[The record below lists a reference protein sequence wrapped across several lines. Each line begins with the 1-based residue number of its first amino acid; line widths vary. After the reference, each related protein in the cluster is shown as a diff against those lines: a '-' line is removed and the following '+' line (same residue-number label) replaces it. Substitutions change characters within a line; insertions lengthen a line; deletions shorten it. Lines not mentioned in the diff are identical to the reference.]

1 MRASLASSIAV
12 TCAAVLALPVS
23 PAASAAAEVLAQPPA
38 ASALPPAPDLSGS
51 TQSLPLGPLG
61 PSSRAGGP
69 GEQGLTRRDVKP
81 FSLVGVVWDDPRAPL
96 HGTVQV
102 RTRATGT
109 DTWSEWQDVETHNDE
124 HGADPDTAEGTS
136 RALRGSTAPL
146 WVGDSDGVEI
156 RVRAEAGETGGAAP
170 LPAGLRL
177 ELVDPGEDPDTTR
190 DTEPVLETEPG
201 PEPGTEVEQVADT
214 GPYAGEPAE
223 PETEPEPEPEAEPVS
238 RATLPQTRAGV
249 APAAV
254 APQATTPPIP
264 SLPPFPTP
272 AAIPTPAATV
282 AGSTQATPPP
292 APAPT
297 APAPLS
303 LSGLLAGLGAIDSR
317 LTPYLAPWLPLLPKE
332 AAEAV
337 APFLPRTPASGS
349 ESQDPAQDPAQ
360 DQAKDPAQETD
371 QIQDQAQDLAQT
383 PAVAAAA
390 PFVGPRPAIVTRK
403 GWGADESIRE
413 KTFVYTN
420 TIKAA
425 FVHHSATGNNYTCA
439 QAPSVLRSI
448 YRYHVLSSGWRDFG
462 YNFAVDKCGNIYE
475 GRAGGVDRPVL
486 GAHTLGFNTSTMGI
500 AVLGTFSK
508 SAPPAASVTA
518 VARLTAWKL
527 GLHGINPVGTV
538 TLTSGGGNLYA
549 KGTKVKF
556 HAIAGHRDG
565 FATDCPG
572 SLLYGKLGTAR
583 TSAASYQGR

>member
-23 PAASAAAEVLAQPPA
+23 SAAPAAAEVLGQPPA
-38 ASALPPAPDLSGS
+38 ASSLPPAPDLSGS
-51 TQSLPLGPLG
+51 TQSLPLAPLG
-61 PSSRAGGP
+61 PSSRAGGS
-69 GEQGLTRRDVKP
+69 GEQGLPRRDVKP
-81 FSLVGVVWDDPRAPL
+81 FSLVGVVWDDPKAPL

-124 HGADPDTAEGTS
+124 HGADPDSAEGTS

-156 RVRAEAGETGGAAP
+156 RVRADAGRTGGAAP

-177 ELVDPGEDPDTTR
+177 ELVDPGEGPETAP

-201 PEPGTEVEQVADT
+201 PETEQAADTGPAADGTAETVADT
-214 GPYAGEPAE
+214 GPAADGTAE
-223 PETEPEPEPEAEPVS
+223 TVAVAEAAPP
-238 RATLPQTRAGV
+238 RTRT
-249 APAAV
+249 AV
-254 APQATTPPIP
+254 APEAP
-264 SLPPFPTP
+264 LPPAVTVP
-272 AAIPTPAATV
+272 A
-282 AGSTQATPPP
+282 
-292 APAPT
+292 T
-297 APAPLS
+297 ALS
-303 LSGLLAGLGAIDSR
+303 LAPYAG
-317 LTPYLAPWLPLLPKE
+317 PWLTALSKE

-337 APFLPRTPASGS
+337 APYLPPFLPRTPASGS
-349 ESQDPAQDPAQ
+349 EAQEPAQ
-360 DQAKDPAQETD
+360 
-371 QIQDQAQDLAQT
+371 
-383 PAVAAAA
+383 AAAA
-390 PFVGPRPAIVTRK
+390 PYIGPRPAIVTRK

-475 GRAGGVDRPVL
+475 GRAGGVDKPVL

-500 AVLGTFSK
+500 AVLGTFST

-527 GLHGINPVGTV
+527 GLHGINPVGSV

>member
-1 MRASLASSIAV
+1 MRASLVPSIAV
-12 TCAAVLALPVS
+12 TCAAVLALPVPS
-23 PAASAAAEVLAQPPA
+23 AAPAAAEVLGQPPA

-51 TQSLPLGPLG
+51 TQSLPLAPLG
-61 PSSRAGGP
+61 PSSRAGGS
-69 GEQGLTRRDVKP
+69 GEQGLPRRDVKP
-81 FSLVGVVWDDPRAPL
+81 FSLVGVVWDDPEAPL

-109 DTWSEWQDVETHNDE
+109 DTWSAWQDVETHNDE
-124 HGADPDTAEGTS
+124 HGADPDSAEGTS

-156 RVRAEAGETGGAAP
+156 RVRADAGRTGGASP

-177 ELVDPGEDPDTTR
+177 ELVDPGEGPETAP

-201 PEPGTEVEQVADT
+201 PATEPVADT
-214 GPYAGEPAE
+214 GPTADGS
-223 PETEPEPEPEAEPVS
+223 TEPVAVAEAAPPRTRTVVVPADAVPAVAAPEAP
-238 RATLPQTRAGV
+238 
-249 APAAV
+249 
-254 APQATTPPIP
+254 
-264 SLPPFPTP
+264 
-272 AAIPTPAATV
+272 
-282 AGSTQATPPP
+282 PPP
-292 APAPT
+292 AVAFPAT
-297 APAPLS
+297 ALS
-303 LSGLLAGLGAIDSR
+303 LA
-317 LTPYLAPWLPLLPKE
+317 PYAAPWLTALSQG

-337 APFLPRTPASGS
+337 APYLPPFLPRTPAAGS
-349 ESQDPAQDPAQ
+349 E
-360 DQAKDPAQETD
+360 AQEPV
-371 QIQDQAQDLAQT
+371 QAQ
-383 PAVAAAA
+383 AAAA
-390 PFVGPRPAIVTRK
+390 PYIGPRPAIVTRK

-475 GRAGGVDRPVL
+475 GRAGGVDKPVL

-500 AVLGTFSK
+500 AVLGTFSTT
-508 SAPPAASVTA
+508 APPAAAVTA

-527 GLHGINPVGTV
+527 GLHGINPVGSV